1 MTTPSILVGHIATR
15 QIVVLSLKKKKEGDW
30 ISGRKFVLFY
40 SRQQRNKKKTSV
52 KDVLKKEKKIKLCL
66 CDHTVDY

>member
-30 ISGRKFVLFY
+30 ISGRKLVLFY
-40 SRQQRNKKKTSV
+40 SRQQRNKKNQCKGCPQER
-52 KDVLKKEKKIKLCL
+52 EKNKA
-66 CDHTVDY
+66 VFV

>member
-15 QIVVLSLKKKKEGDW
+15 QIVVLSLKKKRRETGYQAGNLYCSTVDSKGT
-30 ISGRKFVLFY
+30 
-40 SRQQRNKKKTSV
+40 KKTSV
-52 KDVLKKEKKIKLCL
+52 KDVLKKEKNIKLCL